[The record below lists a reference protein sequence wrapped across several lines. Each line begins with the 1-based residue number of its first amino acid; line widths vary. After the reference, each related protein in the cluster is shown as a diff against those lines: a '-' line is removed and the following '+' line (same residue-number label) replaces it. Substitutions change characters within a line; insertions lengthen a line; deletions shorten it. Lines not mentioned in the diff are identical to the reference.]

1 MMIMMMTRDGGD
13 EGGGIGFEDARGQLQ
28 EVYTVCMGHSY
39 KKKKKRYIFFSSFEC
54 SWFNML
60 KYFLPI

>member
-39 KKKKKRYIFFSSFEC
+39 KKKKKDIIFLAVLNVVGSIC
-54 SWFNML
+54 
-60 KYFLPI
+60 

>member
-39 KKKKKRYIFFSSFEC
+39 KKKKKDIFF
-54 SWFNML
+54 
-60 KYFLPI
+60 